1 MHRKFRL
8 LSPRKASSHRAVLPS
23 FFSLLCAVFFVFIPP
38 AEAYSLTTDGCGIF
52 NERKKLGACC
62 AHEAGRG
69 VRHEEV
75 CTRVDSERQKK
86 KCSSFSPPEDRTNT
100 SDLNSDSRPLSFFLF
115 DIKLSCILKLFNP
128 FNKLCNSNN
137 SKLSFDLHSKRGNR
151 T

>member
-8 LSPRKASSHRAVLPS
+8 LSPRKASSHRAALPS
-23 FFSLLCAVFFVFIPP
+23 FFLSCVRCFLFSYHRLRPTLLRQTDAG
-38 AEAYSLTTDGCGIF
+38 SLTSAKNWVRVAHTKPEGGSGT
-52 NERKKLGACC
+52 KKSAQELTQ
-62 AHEAGRG
+62 R
-69 VRHEEV
+69 
-75 CTRVDSERQKK
+75 DKK
-86 KCSSFSPPEDRTNT
+86 KCSSFSPPEDRTKT